1 MGRAPGPARK
11 QNSLGRTPPK
21 MQYVAPFS
29 LIGDSNIALHLHFDH
44 SADLRASGLSDDTIK
59 AAGVHSLAPR
69 WLERFFHRVPD
80 EIESA
85 LCFPYQGSEFA
96 RIKLFP
102 ALGKMKYAQS
112 IKTGARL
119 YLPFPVTAGALYV
132 CEGEKKTLA
141 AHQAGLNAAGIGG
154 LWNWLNCGE
163 PIDDLNLIEW
173 DNRDA
178 VLIPDSDVFSRV
190 ELMRPLYALGR
201 TLRDRGAVVS
211 VAVIPQ
217 HSGVKGGLDDYLVAG
232 GAVDDLETFTL
243 DQRMFQAVRFWYG
256 QWKFKRALMA
266 A

>member
-1 MGRAPGPARK
+1 MQFIAPYRIVGAGK
-11 QNSLGRTPPK
+11 L
-21 MQYVAPFS
+21 A
-29 LIGDSNIALHLHFDH
+29 AHLHPYH
-44 SADLRASGLSDDTIK
+44 LADLRKSGLSDYTIK
-59 AAGVHSLAPR
+59 AAGVYSLPPSHIS
-69 WLERFFHRVPD
+69 RFFARHNGVPD
-80 EIESA
+80 AIESA
-85 LCFPYQGSEFA
+85 LCFPYQGGDFA
-96 RIKLFP
+96 RVKLFP
-102 ALGKMKYAQS
+102 SLGKMKYSQP

-119 YLPFPVTAGALYV
+119 YLPFPVIAGALYA

-154 LWNWLNCGE
+154 LWNWLNRGE